1 MNSLFYIITESVL
14 NVLDLTIAPCL
25 FKRMSLKR
33 KTNGRVSCARSLG
46 VEGGQQRWP
55 YRHLGD
61 RRDGHVGVL

>member
-14 NVLDLTIAPCL
+14 NVLDLTIVPCL

-46 VEGGQQRWP
+46 VEGGEQRWP
-55 YRHLGD
+55 Y
-61 RRDGHVGVL
+61 